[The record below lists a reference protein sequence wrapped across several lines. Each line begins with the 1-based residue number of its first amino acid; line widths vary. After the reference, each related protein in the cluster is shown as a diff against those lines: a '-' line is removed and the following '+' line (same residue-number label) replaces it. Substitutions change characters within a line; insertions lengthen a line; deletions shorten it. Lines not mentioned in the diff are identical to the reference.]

1 MGTKILFFGGFG
13 PLEDS
18 ETDDTEPDQAQFG
31 WFNDLFSFDTGTYT
45 PALNLQCIEES
56 HYFNSLHKLKMS

>member
-18 ETDDTEPDQAQFG
+18 ETDTTEPNQAQFG

-45 PALNLQCIEES
+45 PALKVIRG
-56 HYFNSLHKLKMS
+56 

>member
-13 PLEDS
+13 PLEDA
-18 ETDDTEPDQAQFG
+18 EIDTAEPAQAQFG

-45 PALNLQCIEES
+45 PALTPQCIEDS
-56 HYFNSLHKLKMS
+56 HHINKYCIS